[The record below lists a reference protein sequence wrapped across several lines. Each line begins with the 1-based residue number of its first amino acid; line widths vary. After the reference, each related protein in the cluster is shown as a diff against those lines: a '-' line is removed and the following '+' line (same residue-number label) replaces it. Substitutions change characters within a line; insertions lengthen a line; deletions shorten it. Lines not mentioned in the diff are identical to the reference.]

1 MVVMMPLAPVLHGA
15 WGPWDEVLNLLPLV
29 VGTGLLLYLYFTRR
43 KRRAAEASAR
53 DGQTPDASDAPEAV
67 PPAEPEAKP
76 GL

>member
-1 MVVMMPLAPVLHGA
+1 MLVMMPLAPVLHGA
-15 WGPWDEVLNLLPLV
+15 WGPWDELLNLLPLV

-43 KRRAAEASAR
+43 KRRAAEDVAR
-53 DGQTPDASDAPEAV
+53 DGQPSAGSGAPEAV